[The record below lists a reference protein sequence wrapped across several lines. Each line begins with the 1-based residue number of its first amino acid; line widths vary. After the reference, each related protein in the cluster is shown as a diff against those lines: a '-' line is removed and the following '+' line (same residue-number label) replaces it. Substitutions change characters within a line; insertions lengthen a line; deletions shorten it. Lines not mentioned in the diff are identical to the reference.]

1 MKRRTTV
8 AAFVCFITSSILY
21 SSDEKNCLNRLLP
34 NTYEHDQ
41 NNGVLI
47 GKYTAFIGSDDN
59 HNRSCAWQKI
69 LDHNPWRVW
78 DYNGSELT
86 IHKLYCLWRTY
97 EVRAYLPKQAQQQQK
112 KDDSNETKQ

>member
-1 MKRRTTV
+1 MKFRKTLLL
-8 AAFVCFITSSILY
+8 FMCCMTSSLLY
-21 SSDEKNCLNRLLP
+21 SADNKCLSRLLP

-41 NNGVLI
+41 TNGVLI
-47 GKYTAFIGSDDN
+47 GKYTAFIVSDDN
-59 HNRSCAWQKI
+59 HNRSCAWKKI
-69 LDHNPWRVW
+69 LDHHQWHGIHE
-78 DYNGSELT
+78 YEKTMMS